1 MGDNRSLL
9 GAGTAGKWGL
19 LKPEWDLGSWTLI
32 PAQTT
37 PPSPQT
43 GLEETVSTGLGSYL
57 ARAFPGGSMRVCH
70 LEESVSRLGRMWP
83 SSVSVSCCMSRQ
95 KMA

>member
-1 MGDNRSLL
+1 MSAPV
-9 GAGTAGKWGL
+9 GAVPG
-19 LKPEWDLGSWTLI
+19 PEWEPGTPV
-32 PAQTT
+32 PAQCIF
-37 PPSPQT
+37 PSPQT
-43 GLEETVSTGLGSYL
+43 GPPAPKEKVPVGPGSYL

-83 SSVSVSCCMSRQ
+83 SRVSVSCCMSRQ